1 MEIVKG
7 TQMFTEKTE
16 ETYVKSVI
24 DFSFPEEYA
33 IVGWFKWN
41 IKIKVYLEWEN

>member
-1 MEIVKG
+1 MEVVKG
-7 TQMFTEKTE
+7 TQVFTEQTE

-33 IVGWFKWN
+33 VVGWFKWN
-41 IKIKVYLEWEN
+41 SKIKVQIGQGH